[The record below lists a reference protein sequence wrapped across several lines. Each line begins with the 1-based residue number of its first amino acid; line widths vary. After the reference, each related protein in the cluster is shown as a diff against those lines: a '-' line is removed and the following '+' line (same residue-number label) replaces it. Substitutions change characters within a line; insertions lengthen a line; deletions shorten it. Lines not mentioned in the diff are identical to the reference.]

1 MPNQELLPGVVTTAC
16 PPPVVC
22 DAHRAIL
29 AAKRRALTRDV
40 MQLVLVAAV
49 NVLFIYWADARL
61 PMLDRAASLLFLT
74 GVNLLV
80 IAHLWLTRLLPR
92 WSARRIASTWCR
104 TERQRFSET
113 EARRRHAARTRVSS
127 RV

>member
-16 PPPVVC
+16 PPRVVC
-22 DAHRAIL
+22 DAHRAIRT
-29 AAKRRALTRDV
+29 AKRRAVMRDV

-49 NVLFIYWADARL
+49 NVLFIHWPDARL
-61 PMLDRAASLLFLT
+61 PMLDRAESLLFLT

-104 TERQRFSET
+104 NERERFSET
-113 EARRRHAARTRVSS
+113 EARRRQAIRTRVAS
-127 RV
+127 RA